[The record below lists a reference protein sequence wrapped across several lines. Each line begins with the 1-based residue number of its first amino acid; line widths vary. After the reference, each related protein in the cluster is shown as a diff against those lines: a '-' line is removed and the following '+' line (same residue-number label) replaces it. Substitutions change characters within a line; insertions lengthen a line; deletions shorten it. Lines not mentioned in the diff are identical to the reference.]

1 MNQMQLHI
9 SSKNN
14 DRWQESVTRFSE
26 LLDCAYQEESAIVCF
41 HITLLKYMEEKR
53 LKICC
58 TSRFYSTFGL
68 NRSSMSVTSRVRRI
82 LIHRS
87 E

>member
-1 MNQMQLHI
+1 RLCSSRRISNCLLSYHI
-9 SSKNN
+9 AEIYGRK
-14 DRWQESVTRFSE
+14 
-26 LLDCAYQEESAIVCF
+26 
-41 HITLLKYMEEKR
+41 KK
-53 LKICC
+53 KICC